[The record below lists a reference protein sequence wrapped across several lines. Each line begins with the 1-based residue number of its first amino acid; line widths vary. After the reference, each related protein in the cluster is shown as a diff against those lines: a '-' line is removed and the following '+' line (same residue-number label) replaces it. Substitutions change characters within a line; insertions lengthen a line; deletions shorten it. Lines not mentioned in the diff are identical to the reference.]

1 MVAYESRG
9 NVIRVLLIAASVV
22 VRRVEPNEGDPDFL
36 FHFCE
41 AKEKKEEM
49 KGKGISQT
57 LKKEKRRK

>member
-49 KGKGISQT
+49 KR
-57 LKKEKRRK
+57 KEKE